1 MNSFLKIFLACIAAL
16 LVFSI
21 MAFFMMM
28 GFVSGLA
35 VPEKTKVAANSVL
48 MLDLSQ
54 NFPEIEE
61 KNLFA
66 KLSNEES
73 FDVPSLYN
81 VIRLIRH
88 AKSDSSIK
96 GIYIKCNQ
104 NNNGFAASDEIR
116 NALLDYKK
124 SNKFI
129 IAHADVISQGAYQVA
144 NLATRVYCHPKGGL
158 DWRGFGVQLAFV
170 KGTLEKLEIQPQI
183 FYAGKFKSAT
193 EPFREK
199 QMTDANRL
207 QTTEL
212 LNDLYIHFLLQVS
225 GSRKI
230 DTARLRQ
237 LANDHIIKFAE
248 DAVQAGLV
256 DALKYDDEVKEEI
269 RKILNAR
276 SLENVNYLSLGKYAR
291 AVTFRQTG
299 KNEIAVI
306 YAEGDIIDGKGG
318 KKQIGSDEYRKMVRK
333 ARLDKDIKAIIF
345 RINSGGGSSLAS
357 ENIWRELTLAQKD
370 KPVVISFGDVAASG
384 GYYLS
389 CNADSIFAQPNTI
402 TGSIGVFALIPNME
416 KFFNNKLGVTF
427 DEVNT
432 GGIGSLTVSRP
443 LNETQKRYIQNFVDT
458 VYHDFKSRVAEGRN
472 KSLEYVDSI
481 AQGRVWS
488 GSRALKLGLVD
499 RLGGLED
506 AIQSAARMAK
516 VDKYQLKE
524 FPGQRGF
531 FEELLGE
538 YYKETKTEVIKQE
551 IGEEGMK
558 VYSTYKRAKE
568 MIGTTQARLPF
579 DLNFH

>member
-48 MLDLSQ
+48 LLDLSQ

-551 IGEEGMK
+551 MGEEGMK